1 MMGPITRGDH
11 MGGLVRY
18 LLGPGRAEEHTN
30 QRVVAAE
37 ASMDIRRGVTLTAE
51 EVQSLAFEMDLP
63 RRVHGTRITR
73 NVKTSEG
80 GTVRQPAHVWHVALS
95 NPAGDPIL
103 SDAQWAAIAEDLMER
118 MGFTAGPGRAACPWV
133 AIHHGASAQGNDHI
147 HIAVSLVREDGTK
160 ANIHNDQPNVGRAC
174 SHYEKR
180 YGLTIVEGRQGGAK
194 HDLTPPEVKAEKQ
207 RRVERPG
214 QAPARPAKA
223 ALETTVRGAAV
234 ASASEA
240 EFVRRLRADG
250 LALRPRFAPGGRS
263 AVVGYSVGVRGSD
276 IVWHGGG
283 TLASDLTLPKLR
295 ALWGSDNE
303 ARRAGLAEW
312 KREAPAGAGPETER
326 YAPREWHEAASHV
339 GQAVDKLSAIP
350 ATDDA
355 TWRTMA
361 SEAAGVVGNLA
372 ARLEAEGP
380 GPLTRA
386 ADGLAT
392 AAHRPSR
399 VPGGRGEAGPEFR
412 GVAAVAAQALLPGGP
427 AAWLALIA
435 EMRRVAQAI
444 EAAHAA
450 SGEAGAARALLA
462 QAAGDLDAAHTRYG
476 AITAAKTPARSHG
489 HPGQH
494 QQLPGRIGPAMA
506 PGIER

>member
-1 MMGPITRGDH
+1 MMGPISRGDN

-30 QRVVAAE
+30 QRVIAAE
-37 ASMDIRRGVTLTAE
+37 ASMDIRRGVLSAE

-73 NVKTSEG
+73 NVKTSDG
-80 GTVRQPAHVWHVALS
+80 GKVRQPAHVWHVALS
-95 NPAGDPIL
+95 NHPGDPIL
-103 SDAQWAAIAEDLMER
+103 SDAQWAAIAEDLMDR
-118 MGFTAGPGRAACPWV
+118 MGFASGPGRAACPWV
-133 AIHHGASAQGNDHI
+133 AVHHGPSAEGNDHI

-160 ANIHNDQPNVGRAC
+160 ANVHNDRPNVGRAC
-174 SHYEKR
+174 SRYER
-180 YGLTIVEGRQGGAK
+180 AYGLTVVEGRQGGAK
-194 HDLTPPEVKAEKQ
+194 HDLTPPEVRAEKQ
-207 RRVERPG
+207 RRVERPTE
-214 QAPARPAKA
+214 APARPTKA
-223 ALETTVRGAAV
+223 ALESTVRGAAV

-240 EFVRRLRADG
+240 EFVGRLRADG
-250 LALRPRFAPGGRS
+250 LALRPRFAQGGRS
-263 AVVGYSVGVRGSD
+263 AVVGYSIGVRGTD

-295 ALWGSDNE
+295 ALWGSDGE
-303 ARRAGLAEW
+303 SRRAALAEW
-312 KREAPAGAGPETER
+312 KREAPASTGPETDR
-326 YAPREWHEAASHV
+326 YAAGEWQQAATHV
-339 GQAVDKLSAIP
+339 SQVVERLAAIP

-386 ADGLAT
+386 ADELAT

-476 AITAAKTPARSHG
+476 AITTAKAPGRSHG

-494 QQLPGRIGPAMA
+494 LQLPGPIGPAMA